1 MRWPPPTSSMP
12 VSYGS
17 MGGDVMVASMW
28 RSALC
33 ALPGARRQVVEAEPV
48 EEEGVDRRERRCL
61 SHVASSS
68 GQSTK
73 HASSGAGQRL
83 TNGSDSSTQH
93 PRWMSG
99 AGVGQVGRVG
109 DIDLGDVPGK
119 VTLVAGD
126 EPVGAGAD
134 GGGQVGRVGGL
145 QPVSGRLGRGEL
157 GGRQVDRAQVKP
169 GQEPGEDPDL
179 VCRAVAQWP
188 AEYFGEQQD
197 RAGAGWGGGARAAEQ
212 SRYPPAQ

>member
-1 MRWPPPTSSMP
+1 MRLPPPTSSMP

-17 MGGDVMVASMW
+17 TGGDVMVASMW
-28 RSALC
+28 RSAI
-33 ALPGARRQVVEAEPV
+33 PRRSIPLDV
-48 EEEGVDRRERRCL
+48 RC
-61 SHVASSS
+61 
-68 GQSTK
+68 
-73 HASSGAGQRL
+73 R
-83 TNGSDSSTQH
+83 
-93 PRWMSG
+93 
-99 AGVGQVGRVG
+99 VGQVGRVG

-119 VTLVAGD
+119 VTLVVGD
-126 EPVGAGAD
+126 EPVGTGAD

-145 QPVSGRLGRGEL
+145 QPVSGRQGRGEL

-197 RAGAGWGGGARAAEQ
+197 RAGAGWGGGARAA
-212 SRYPPAQ
+212 